1 MAGQHVEDL
10 IADTSRL
17 GIPIDFISTHF
28 YPSDPNCTSTDP
40 KSNHNGIRGDDPDCF
55 SKILNKNSA
64 VSGRAAPR
72 RQKGSRLRS
81 GRGRSRARRA

>member
-1 MAGQHVEDL
+1 MFVRVAEQHVEDL

-40 KSNHNGIRGDDPDCF
+40 KSNHNGIRGDDPDCPDDD
-55 SKILNKNSA
+55 LVDDWDGGA
-64 VSGRAAPR
+64 DAHGYVGMA
-72 RQKGSRLRS
+72 
-81 GRGRSRARRA
+81 